1 MNITIITGASSGLGK
16 EFAIQLD
23 EKLQNVDEI
32 WLLARREDRL
42 EELSEQLQHSTRIF
56 PMDVTDASALASIAE
71 ELEEKQPCIKML
83 INCAGYGILGDF
95 ATLSLEEQTGMLD
108 VNCIALTKITHMCIP
123 YMKRNSRMIQ
133 IASSAAFLP
142 QQGFAVYAATK
153 SYVLSF
159 SRAIGAEL
167 RKKGIYV
174 TAVCPGP
181 VNTEFFDIAEK
192 YQERLSVKNMT
203 IVEAKDVV
211 KDAITASVNKRP
223 VAVYGPYMKAVQV
236 LSKVLPHSFILRAME
251 IVNKVCKGEHK

>member
-1 MNITIITGASSGLGK
+1 MNIIMITGASSGLGM
-16 EFAIQLD
+16 EFALQLD
-23 EKLQNVDEI
+23 KKIQNIDEI
-32 WLLARREDRL
+32 WLIARREERL
-42 EELSEQLQHSTRIF
+42 EQVSDQLLHDTRIF
-56 PMDVTDASALASIAE
+56 PIDVTDTSDLASLTE
-71 ELEEKQPCIKML
+71 ELNETQACIKML

-95 ATLSLEEQTGMLD
+95 AEVSLEEQTGMLA
-108 VNCIALTKITHMCIP
+108 VNCMALTKVTHLCIP
-123 YMKRNSRMIQ
+123 YMKRGSRIIQ

-159 SRAIGAEL
+159 ARAIGMEL

-192 YQERLSVKNMT
+192 YQGRLSVKNLT

-211 KDAITASVNKRP
+211 ADAITASLHKRSL
-223 VAVYGPYMKAVQV
+223 AVYGPYMKAV
-236 LSKVLPHSFILRAME
+236 LLCSKLLPHSLILTVMD
-251 IVNKVCKGEHK
+251 IVGKVSKGEKG